1 MNIGASFLLPRAV
14 SNGIR
19 LWQAAA
25 SHILHAN
32 HVSVTRDI
40 QRHAGADDDLITAA
54 QQVSLLS
61 LLQTAID
68 EHIDILQVFHHQ
80 RCHAPNECHLVIGF
94 MMRGR
99 RDNRCRR
106 AKLAHARS
114 RITGLGDGNQCFC
127 LDVLRQRAGC
137 VTDGIGCVLRVH
149 FVLHRAPR
157 K

>member
-40 QRHAGADDDLITAA
+40 QRHAGANDDLITAA
-54 QQVSLLS
+54 QQVFLLS

-68 EHIDILQVFHHQ
+68 EHIDILRQYSH
-80 RCHAPNECHLVIGF
+80 E
-94 MMRGR
+94 
-99 RDNRCRR
+99 
-106 AKLAHARS
+106 S
-114 RITGLGDGNQCFC
+114 RNKKFN
-127 LDVLRQRAGC
+127 
-137 VTDGIGCVLRVH
+137 H
-149 FVLHRAPR
+149 
-157 K
+157 

>member
-14 SNGIR
+14 SNVIQ

-54 QQVSLLS
+54 QQVFLLS

-68 EHIDILQVFHHQ
+68 EHIDILRQYSH
-80 RCHAPNECHLVIGF
+80 E
-94 MMRGR
+94 
-99 RDNRCRR
+99 
-106 AKLAHARS
+106 S
-114 RITGLGDGNQCFC
+114 RNKKFN
-127 LDVLRQRAGC
+127 
-137 VTDGIGCVLRVH
+137 H
-149 FVLHRAPR
+149 
-157 K
+157 